1 MAGLLSQS
9 SCGER
14 GMGRLYLPIL
24 VDVKKVVDGCE
35 KWVEGQGRLGR
46 DDRNFQLCGDGHV
59 VSAELKCA
67 IPKVV

>member
-1 MAGLLSQS
+1 
-9 SCGER
+9 
-14 GMGRLYLPIL
+14 MGRLYLPIL

-59 VSAELKCA
+59 VVAELQRA